1 MLQEAWKLACD
12 DVVRGRIEEIGLEV
26 LETLGQSPQM
36 RAIEQLFS
44 LFDRNNSKQNMGH
57 LLELLNEA
65 REAIIVDLYNDEL
78 VGIGQT
84 GLHSRSRR
92 YDLIQSEFWYDAEAD
107 WKSDSART
115 IDREY
120 VRIRVIDPYGYPQ
133 FEEKRG
139 RGRPGVREKLFEA
152 LNYINE
158 HNVLNIQTCSHKEV
172 ITEIL
177 NYFKSIK
184 PNEYRDIE
192 SLEFSTFRKSIAL
205 YRNQ

>member
-1 MLQEAWKLACD
+1 
-12 DVVRGRIEEIGLEV
+12 
-26 LETLGQSPQM
+26 
-36 RAIEQLFS
+36 
-44 LFDRNNSKQNMGH
+44 
-57 LLELLNEA
+57 
-65 REAIIVDLYNDEL
+65 
-78 VGIGQT
+78 
-84 GLHSRSRR
+84 
-92 YDLIQSEFWYDAEAD
+92 
-107 WKSDSART
+107 
-115 IDREY
+115 
-120 VRIRVIDPYGYPQ
+120 
-133 FEEKRG
+133 
-139 RGRPGVREKLFEA
+139 